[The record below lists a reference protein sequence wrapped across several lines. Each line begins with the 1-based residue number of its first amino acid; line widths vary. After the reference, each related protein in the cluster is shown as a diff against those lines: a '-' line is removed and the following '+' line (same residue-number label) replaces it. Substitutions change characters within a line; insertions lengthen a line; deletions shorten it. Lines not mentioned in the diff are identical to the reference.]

1 MRQLQIQAAEEGQRL
16 DKYLSRYMPEA
27 PKSFFYKML
36 RKKNITCNKKKC
48 DGSEKLCA
56 GDSIELF
63 LAEDTIEKFRG
74 NAGAVADVH
83 DERTSANQNI
93 TVSKQGQIS
102 AVTLSPKSI
111 IYEDK
116 DILLINKAAGELSQK
131 AAPTD
136 VSLVEKV
143 IGYALATNKLSN
155 EQLAVC
161 RPSVCNRLDRNTSG
175 LIAAGLSIRGLQFL
189 SEQFRTRDLHK
200 YYMALVKGRVS
211 MCQKLKGYLYKDEK
225 NNIVEIHETLEAFP
239 ERLRKDALAIETVYE
254 PVASTKQATLLKVLL
269 VTGRSHQI
277 RAHLASIHHPII
289 GDSKYGDHSINECFR
304 KGAGTKRQLLHAY
317 EMVFPVC
324 EEPFAYL
331 SKKSFRAPLPND
343 FLKAMEYARIQNW
356 EE

>member
-56 GDSIELF
+56 GDCIELF

-74 NAGAVADVH
+74 NT
-83 DERTSANQNI
+83 DEKKASSIQTQTQN
-93 TVSKQGQIS
+93 VS
-102 AVTLSPKSI
+102 LSTKSI
-111 IYEDK
+111 IYEDD

-131 AAPTD
+131 ASPKD
-136 VSLVEKV
+136 VSMVEKV
-143 IGYALATNKLSN
+143 IGYALSTQKVTN
-155 EQLAVC
+155 EQLLVC

-175 LIAAGLSIRGLQFL
+175 LIAAGFSIRGLQFL

-200 YYMALVKGRVS
+200 YYMALVAGCVTRQ
-211 MCQKLKGYLYKDEK
+211 QKLKGYLYKDEK
-225 NNIVEIHETLEAFP
+225 TNKVEVHETLEEFP
-239 ERLRKDALAIETVYE
+239 EHLKKDALAIETVYE

-277 RAHLASIHHPII
+277 RAHLSSINHPII
-289 GDSKYGDHSINECFR
+289 GDSKYGDSSINEQFR
-304 KGAGTKRQLLHAY
+304 KKAGTKRQLLHAY

-324 EEPFAYL
+324 EGYFSYL
-331 SKKSFRAPLPND
+331 SQKSFQAPFPND
-343 FLKAMEYARIQNW
+343 FLKAMEYAKIHDW
-356 EE
+356 KE